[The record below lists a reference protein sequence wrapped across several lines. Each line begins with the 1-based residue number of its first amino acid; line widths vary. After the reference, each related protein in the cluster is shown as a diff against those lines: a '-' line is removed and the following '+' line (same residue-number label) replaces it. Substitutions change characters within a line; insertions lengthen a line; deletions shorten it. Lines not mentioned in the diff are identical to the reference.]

1 MTLSMLIPIGLLLMV
16 IGGVLLVIKKQPKIA
31 IALLGIG
38 GTLVIGTI
46 VIIGLATSSM

>member
-1 MTLSMLIPIGLLLMV
+1 MTLSMLIPIGLLLM
-16 IGGVLLVIKKQPKIA
+16 IMGGVLLAIKKRPKVT

-46 VIIGLATSSM
+46 AIIGLATSSM